1 MTSKHKGDA
10 ERLRKRLAAIMA
22 TPGMELSSIATAVV
36 VEDGTLAEACV
47 GRRYIDPDDSSLD
60 RLATADTLYR
70 VASISK
76 MASGLLAMILVDE
89 GKFDLD
95 RDLSDYLGFAL
106 RNPAYPDVAIT
117 GAMLLSHVSSLRDI
131 ESYTMPLGG
140 SLRDFFVPGGRGWE
154 GGGHFASPDAP
165 GRFYTYCNLG
175 YGVLATAMEAV
186 TGERFDT
193 LVRGRV
199 LEPLGM
205 EAAHNVNLLS
215 DDAFSR
221 LAPLYRKLRG
231 RADEPD
237 SPWVAQVDDYRG
249 KRPAIACT
257 ILPGCSASDL
267 DRYVPGS
274 NGTLFSPQG
283 GMRASVLDLTRI
295 LRLFTGRGVI
305 DGRRIVSEAGIRRM
319 MTPAWRYDAA
329 LGNGSPDHG
338 IDRECGLALMHVT
351 NDYDELGGNR
361 LRKGGGP
368 ALWGHHADAY
378 GLHGSLMF
386 DADKGYG
393 YTYLIGGTSVDPDLY
408 RGKHS
413 SYFVW
418 EEQIQEAV
426 LDFIE

>member
-1 MTSKHKGDA
+1 
-10 ERLRKRLAAIMA
+10 
-22 TPGMELSSIATAVV
+22 
-36 VEDGTLAEACV
+36 
-47 GRRYIDPDDSSLD
+47 
-60 RLATADTLYR
+60 
-70 VASISK
+70 
-76 MASGLLAMILVDE
+76 
-89 GKFDLD
+89 
-95 RDLSDYLGFAL
+95 
-106 RNPAYPDVAIT
+106 
-117 GAMLLSHVSSLRDI
+117 
-131 ESYTMPLGG
+131 
-140 SLRDFFVPGGRGWE
+140 
-154 GGGHFASPDAP
+154 
-165 GRFYTYCNLG
+165 
-175 YGVLATAMEAV
+175 MEAV

-221 LAPLYRKLRG
+221 LAPLYRKLRE
-231 RADEPD
+231 RVDEPD

-249 KRPAIACT
+249 KRPAIGCAL
-257 ILPGCSASDL
+257 LPGYSADDL
-267 DRYVPGS
+267 DRYVPGT

-305 DGRRIVSEAGIRRM
+305 DGKRIVSEAGIRRM
-319 MTPAWRYDAA
+319 MTPAWRYDAV
-329 LGNGSPDHG
+329 LGNGAPDHG

-351 NDYDELGGNR
+351 NDFDGLGGNR

-393 YTYLIGGTSVDPDLY
+393 YTYLIGGTSVNPDLY